1 MKLQGEKARSI
12 FKRAQD
18 VFPYGVNSNFRY
30 WGDDDTI
37 IIARG
42 KGAYI
47 WDADDRKYIDYRLAF
62 GPMILGHAEEA
73 VVNHVAEV
81 IKDGTL
87 YAFTSPHEVE
97 AGERIKRMTG
107 VDKIRLTN
115 TGTEATMHAIR
126 IARAYTGREKILKFE
141 GQYHGAHDYVLFST
155 ANTSVDRMGSRD
167 NPNVVPVST
176 GIPASI
182 RDLVIVVPYNDV
194 ERIEEAVDKNWQE
207 TAAIIVEPTLG
218 NVAGIEPMPGF
229 LEKLRELCDKYG
241 IVLIFD
247 EVKTGFR
254 LANGGAQEY
263 FNVRAD
269 LVTYAKS
276 LGNGFP
282 VAAIGGREAVMMTIN
297 PGKMIHTGTYNGN
310 VIGAAAA
317 SATLKILESQPVIER
332 VFAAGS
338 KLKNGIDEILTRRGV
353 PHVMTGL
360 PPMFGYALGTEV
372 PPRDLRDYSENDA
385 HLYERI
391 SLAMIERGVMPE
403 TDGLEPWFL
412 CAAHT
417 DEIIDETLNVYD
429 EAVKASL

>member
-1 MKLQGEKARSI
+1 MKLQGEKAKAI
-12 FKRAQD
+12 FKRALD

-30 WGDDDTI
+30 WGDDDTP

-47 WDADDRKYIDYRLAF
+47 WDADDQRYIDYRLAF
-62 GPMILGHAEEA
+62 GPIILGHAEET
-73 VVNHVAEV
+73 VVNYVAEV

-87 YAFTSPHEVE
+87 YAFTSPHEVD
-97 AGERIKRMTG
+97 AGERIKRLTG

-141 GQYHGAHDYVLFST
+141 GQYHGVHDYVLFST
-155 ANTSVDRMGSRD
+155 ANSPIDKMGSRD
-167 NPNVVPVST
+167 NPTPVQVST
-176 GIPASI
+176 GIPAVI
-182 RDLVIVVPYNDV
+182 KDLLIVVPYNDV
-194 ERIEEAVDKNWQE
+194 ERIEEAVEKNWRE
-207 TAAIIVEPTLG
+207 TAAIIVEPSLG
-218 NVAGIEPMPGF
+218 NVAGITPMPGF

-263 FNVRAD
+263 FNIRAD

-282 VAAIGGREAVMMTIN
+282 VAAIAGKEAVMMTID

-317 SATLKILESQPVIER
+317 VATLDILEREPVIAR
-332 VFAAGS
+332 VHAAGRR
-338 KLKNGIDEILTRRGV
+338 LRDGIDEILTRRGV

-360 PPMFGYALGTEV
+360 PPMFGYALGTEI
-372 PPRDLRDYSENDA
+372 PPRDVRDYEEQDA
-385 HLYERI
+385 ELYEKI
-391 SLAMIERGVMPE
+391 SMAMIERGVMPE
-403 TDGLEPWFL
+403 TDGKEPWFM

-417 DEIIDETLNVYD
+417 DEIIDETLGVFD
-429 EAVKASL
+429 EAVKVSL